1 MKRSVVLD
9 TNVLLVASNRSPQ
22 ASPKCVLVCVEA
34 LVRIQSSERV
44 VFDQGYLII
53 VEYRNNLS
61 PSGQP
66 GLGDAFLK
74 WLWQNQANP
83 ECCEVVEI
91 HARPGP
97 VEDYE
102 EFPNDPALTDFDP
115 RDRKFVAVAL
125 ASPSRPPVLN
135 ATDSDW
141 WNYRGTLEDHGVRV
155 EFLCPKQFTTQRVRP
170 LNPRASRKPRP

>member
-1 MKRSVVLD
+1 MKPSVVVD

-34 LVRIQSSERV
+34 IVRIQSSERV
-44 VFDQGYLII
+44 VLDRAYQII
-53 VEYRNNLS
+53 GEYQNKLS
-61 PSGQP
+61 LSGQP
-66 GLGDAFLK
+66 GLGDAFFK

-91 HARPGP
+91 HARPGS

-102 EFPNDPALTDFDP
+102 EFPDAPELNSFDP
-115 RDRKFVAVAL
+115 SDRKFVAVAL
-125 ASPSRPPVLN
+125 ASPSRPPVMN

-141 WNYRGTLEDHGVRV
+141 WNHREALEKHGVRV
-155 EFLCPKQFTTQRVRP
+155 EFLCPELFCSKS
-170 LNPRASRKPRP
+170 NPSTKPRVPKRHHP